1 MPVEKQNGHVR
12 SYPLSVLDISPVP
25 SGSSSSDALRNTL
38 DLAKL
43 VDDLGYSRYWLAE
56 HHNTAL
62 IASTSPEVMIGH
74 VAMATRR
81 MRVGSGGIMLPN
93 HAPLKVAETFRV
105 LEALHPGR
113 IDLGLGRAPGTD
125 SLTALALRR
134 SREAVYS
141 DDFPAQLA
149 ELLAFFDDDFPAN
162 HPYQRVKAMPDDVA
176 SPEIWLLGSSD
187 FSAQLAASAGLRFA
201 FAHHI
206 QPEPAISALR
216 FYRDNFKPS
225 RHLAKP
231 ESLIAV
237 SVICAETDEKA
248 RELAA
253 PAELTMLRFR
263 QGGRMEKLPSV
274 ADAQAYP
281 YTDEERL
288 AVRMNAPRLN
298 VGSPA
303 TVREKL
309 LTLAGQGAA
318 DEIMVTTI
326 THDHQDRRRSYE
338 LLAEAFGLSSAKA
351 NAREVVAAT
360 SPKF

>member
-1 MPVEKQNGHVR
+1 MPTEKRNGSVR
-12 SYPLSVLDISPVP
+12 PYPVSVLDISPVP

-43 VDDLGYSRYWLAE
+43 TDELGYTRYWLAE

-74 VAMATRR
+74 VAAVTRR
-81 MRVGSGGIMLPN
+81 MRVGAGGIMLPN

-134 SREAVYS
+134 SREAIYS

-162 HPYQRVKAMPDDVA
+162 HPYQKVKAMPDDVE
-176 SPEIWLLGSSD
+176 SPEVWLLGSSD
-187 FSAQLAASAGLRFA
+187 FSAHLAASAGLRFA

-225 RHLAKP
+225 RYLDKP

-237 SVICAETDEKA
+237 SAICAETDEKA

-263 QGGRMEKLPSV
+263 QGGRVGKLPSV
-274 ADAQAYP
+274 AEAQAYP
-281 YTDEERL
+281 YTEEERL
-288 AVRMNAPRLN
+288 AIRMNAPRLT
-298 VGSPA
+298 VGSPE

-326 THDHQDRRRSYE
+326 MHDHQDRRRSYE
-338 LLAEAFGLSSAKA
+338 LLADAFGLKTG
-351 NAREVVAAT
+351 NAQAVDAART
-360 SPKF
+360 QA